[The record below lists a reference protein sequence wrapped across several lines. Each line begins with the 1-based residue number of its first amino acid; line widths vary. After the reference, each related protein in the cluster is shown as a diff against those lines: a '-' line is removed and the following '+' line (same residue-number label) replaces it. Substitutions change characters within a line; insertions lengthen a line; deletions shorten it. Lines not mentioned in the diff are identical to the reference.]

1 MNLRRAL
8 GKSSRYSDAEINITP
23 VMNIFVILIPFL
35 LLTATFVKIAIIEF
49 SLPSLDSKSGVDA
62 QQLKDL
68 TVLVVGIKPE
78 GFQIKTSERS
88 YPLIGKR
95 ANGDFDYAALYARLK
110 EIKDRYPQL
119 EDVIISP
126 APEIRYQIIVKV
138 LDNCREV
145 GFPNFSISG

>member
-1 MNLRRAL
+1 MNLRQAV
-8 GKSSRYSDAEINITP
+8 GKSRRTSDAEINITP

-49 SLPSLDSKSGVDA
+49 SLPSL
-62 QQLKDL
+62 QQKGSVNLQDLKDL

-78 GFQIKTSERS
+78 GFEIKTSERT
-88 YPLIGKR
+88 YPLIKNR
-95 ANGDFDYAALYARLK
+95 NGQFNYAALYARLK
-110 EIKDRYPQL
+110 EIKDRYPDL
-119 EDVIISP
+119 KDVIISP
-126 APEIRYQIIVKV
+126 APNIRYQIIVKV

>member
-1 MNLRRAL
+1 MNLRQVV
-8 GKSSRYSDAEINITP
+8 GKSRRATDAELNITP

-49 SLPSLDSKSGVDA
+49 SLPSL
-62 QQLKDL
+62 QQKGNVNLQDLKNL

-78 GFQIKTSERS
+78 GFEIKTSERT
-88 YPLIGKR
+88 YPLIGNR
-95 ANGDFDYAALYARLK
+95 DGRFDYASLYARLK
-110 EIKDRYPQL
+110 EIKDRYPDL
-119 EDVIISP
+119 KDVIISP
-126 APEIRYQIIVKV
+126 APNIRYQIIVKV